1 MDVATFLGLV
11 VGVGVIGA
19 AVVVG
24 SDLGVFLNLPGF
36 LIVVGGT
43 FAATLIK
50 FPISNLAGAL
60 WDGIKVAFIA
70 RRTDAQQLIEQAGV
84 LATVARKKG
93 VLALE
98 DQPIGNAF
106 MRKGIMMIV
115 DGAGPEHIH
124 QVLTRDMTQSIQR
137 EENGERIFRAI
148 GDSAPAFGMIGT
160 LVGLVQTLSQ
170 MSDPAAIGP
179 NMAIALLTT
188 LYGAVIAYLL
198 ANPIAEKLSTKAI
211 QDRSN
216 RELILDSVLGIQRG
230 ENPRVIVELLEA
242 YVKDDRRRGTAD
254 QREEQEERR
263 GKRQAD
269 APNEP
274 RGPVAARP
282 VKKKVSLTD
291 QHAARTKA
299 TK

>member
-1 MDVATFLGLV
+1 MDIATFLGLI

-19 AVVVG
+19 AVMVG

-36 LIVVGGT
+36 LIVIGGT

-50 FPISNLAGAL
+50 FPIANLAGAL
-60 WDGIKVAFIA
+60 WDGIKVAFIS
-70 RRTDAQQLIEQAGV
+70 RRTDAQQLIEQAGA

-137 EENGERIFRAI
+137 EEIGERIFRAI

-188 LYGAVIAYLL
+188 LYGAVVAYLV
-198 ANPIAEKLSTKAI
+198 ANPIAEKLATKAL

-242 YVKDDRRRGTAD
+242 YVKDDRRRGSSD
-254 QREEQEERR
+254 PRDEQVERR
-263 GKRQAD
+263 GKRSAD
-269 APNEP
+269 TVDPKAA
-274 RGPVAARP
+274 AARTA
-282 VKKKVSLTD
+282 KKKPSLAA
-291 QHAARTKA
+291 QHAARNKA
-299 TK
+299 AK

>member
-1 MDVATFLGLV
+1 MDVATFLGLI

-19 AVVVG
+19 AVMVG

-36 LIVVGGT
+36 LIVIGGT

-50 FPISNLAGAL
+50 FPIANLAGAL
-60 WDGIKVAFIA
+60 WDGIKVAFIS
-70 RRTDAQQLIEQAGV
+70 RRTDAQQLIEQAGA

-137 EENGERIFRAI
+137 EEIGERIFRAI

-170 MSDPAAIGP
+170 MNDPAAIGP

-188 LYGAVIAYLL
+188 LYGAVVAYLL
-198 ANPIAEKLSTKAI
+198 ANPIAEKLATKA
-211 QDRSN
+211 
-216 RELILDSVLGIQRG
+216 L
-230 ENPRVIVELLEA
+230 PRVIVELLEA
-242 YVKDDRRRGTAD
+242 YVKDDRRRGTTD
-254 QREEQEERR
+254 PRDEQIERR
-263 GKRQAD
+263 GKTTAETV
-269 APNEP
+269 APKSAT
-274 RGPVAARP
+274 RAARAA
-282 VKKKVSLTD
+282 KKKPSLAA
-291 QHAARTKA
+291 QHAARNKPA
-299 TK
+299 K

>member
-1 MDVATFLGLV
+1 MDIATFLGLI

-19 AVVVG
+19 AVMVG

-60 WDGIKVAFIA
+60 WDGIKVAFIS
-70 RRTDAQQLIEQAGV
+70 RRTDAQQLIEQAGQ

-98 DQPIGNAF
+98 DQPIGNSF

-170 MSDPAAIGP
+170 MDDPAAIGP

-188 LYGAVIAYLL
+188 LYGAVVAYLV

-242 YVKDDRRRGTAD
+242 YLKNDRRRGGSD
-254 QREEQEERR
+254 QRDEQEERR
-263 GKRQAD
+263 GKRPA
-269 APNEP
+269 APPEAAKAP
-274 RGPVAARP
+274 TARP
-282 VKKKVSLTD
+282 AKKKVSLTD

-299 TK
+299 K